1 MGLVI
6 APYLEVI
13 SPESQFTQI
22 DHNHPRQ
29 IDPEPS
35 QEPEK
40 SRQNFEFQS
49 LGLVSQ
55 LDSTNQN
62 ITFSIARLT
71 ALIVK
76 ILSDA
81 KDPDFWK
88 ADRDFRL
95 KSASSRASAVTHM
108 DRSLESVKKYY
119 TRKCVCNVSLGSE
132 SYWYFRKKLIEVRLK
147 HYIIKMYIDY
157 PLN

>member
-1 MGLVI
+1 MSYSQAVLKVQSQSI
-6 APYLEVI
+6 TTQNSEVI

-22 DHNHPRQ
+22 DHNQPRR

-40 SRQNFEFQS
+40 SQQHFEFQS
-49 LGLVSQ
+49 LGLESQ

-62 ITFSIARLT
+62 ITFSLAQLT

-76 ILSDA
+76 IISDA

-95 KSASSRASAVTHM
+95 KSASSRASAVADM
-108 DRSLESVKKYY
+108 DISLESVKKYY
-119 TRKCVCNVSLGSE
+119 TK
-132 SYWYFRKKLIEVRLK
+132 FLK
-147 HYIIKMYIDY
+147 VT
-157 PLN
+157 